1 MLRKAS
7 LLLLFCL
14 CSLPAQD
21 LKEFEKRVTEF
32 TLENGLHFIIVER
45 HDAPVVSFHTYVN
58 AGSIDDPTDKTGLA
72 HMFEHMAFKGTNTIG
87 TTNHAAERK
96 ALDAIEDAYDR
107 LDAER
112 AKGEKADPK
121 KLETI
126 EEEVKAAIDKAETY
140 VDPNAYPR
148 IIEENGGVGL
158 NATTGEEATE
168 YFYSLPSNRIE
179 LWFLLESARFLHPV
193 FREFYKE
200 RDVVREERRMR
211 VESNPEGK
219 LMETLLANAFAAHPY
234 RQPTAGWAS
243 DIEHLRV
250 RDAQAF
256 FAKYYVPGDIT
267 ISIAGDVNPAEARR
281 LAEKYFGALAAR
293 PLPSPYHTVEPEQ
306 NGPKRVVIESPSQP
320 FAAIVY
326 KRPDQHDKDDPV
338 FDVIS
343 GILDSGRTGM
353 LYTDLVRDKRIALGV
368 QTSATLPGG
377 QYPNLFLIYLA
388 PNSGHT
394 IEENEKACYDVLERL
409 KREKVDAAALAR
421 VKTKLRAAVIRELD
435 NNAGMAAEL
444 DWYYVNYGD
453 WRKMFTGLDE
463 INAVTADDVQR
474 VARKY
479 FVESGRTVAYTVTPA
494 PEVAK

>member
-1 MLRKAS
+1 M
-7 LLLLFCL
+7 
-14 CSLPAQD
+14 
-21 LKEFEKRVTEF
+21 
-32 TLENGLHFIIVER
+32 
-45 HDAPVVSFHTYVN
+45 
-58 AGSIDDPTDKTGLA
+58 
-72 HMFEHMAFKGTNTIG
+72 
-87 TTNHAAERK
+87 
-96 ALDAIEDAYDR
+96 
-107 LDAER
+107 
-112 AKGEKADPK
+112 
-121 KLETI
+121 
-126 EEEVKAAIDKAETY
+126 
-140 VDPNAYPR
+140 
-148 IIEENGGVGL
+148 
-158 NATTGEEATE
+158 
-168 YFYSLPSNRIE
+168 
-179 LWFLLESARFLHPV
+179 V
-193 FREFYKE
+193 F
-200 RDVVREERRMR
+200 
-211 VESNPEGK
+211 
-219 LMETLLANAFAAHPY
+219 
-234 RQPTAGWAS
+234 
-243 DIEHLRV
+243 
-250 RDAQAF
+250 
-256 FAKYYVPGDIT
+256 
-267 ISIAGDVNPAEARR
+267 
-281 LAEKYFGALAAR
+281 
-293 PLPSPYHTVEPEQ
+293 
-306 NGPKRVVIESPSQP
+306 ESPSLP

-435 NNAGMAAEL
+435 NNAGMASEL

-479 FVESGRTVAYTVTPA
+479 FVASGRTVAYTVTPA